1 MGSHKQVCPP
11 KRKAT
16 DYEADN
22 GDDGVNAIV
31 APYLPYDRNVV
42 IVPMVRVVHK
52 CGDVRGAECEEE
64 QFKEH
69 L

>member
-1 MGSHKQVCPP
+1 MGSYEPVCPP
-11 KRKAT
+11 KRKRT
-16 DYEADN
+16 YYEADN

-31 APYLPYDRNVV
+31 APYLPDDRNVV
-42 IVPMVRVVHK
+42 VVPMICVVHK
-52 CGDVRGAECEEE
+52 CGDVRRAECEEE